1 MGLIRI
7 FAPDGS
13 EYNGMD
19 EEAQRTVFGS
29 IARGFLSSLMAQ
41 VAGEG
46 QTIYGGNRNS
56 SPLIAM
62 MAALMGF
69 NKSSEWEEEVPAKV
83 QMSTNL
89 VSEDEE
95 PEEDEEEVEEIE
107 EPDEED

>member
-1 MGLIRI
+1 MALVRVFG
-7 FAPDGS
+7 PDGE
-13 EYNGMD
+13 EYKGMD

-41 VAGEG
+41 ATGEG

-69 NKSSEWEEEVPAKV
+69 NKSSEWEEEVPAKSQV
-83 QMSTNL
+83 STNL
-89 VSEDEE
+89 VSEDEDE
-95 PEEDEEEVEEIE
+95 EEDEEE
-107 EPDEED
+107 ED

>member
-1 MGLIRI
+1 MALVRVFG
-7 FAPDGS
+7 PDG
-13 EYNGMD
+13 EEFTGMD

-46 QTIYGGNRNS
+46 RTIYGGNRSS
-56 SPLIAM
+56 SPMMAM

-83 QMSTNL
+83 QVSTNL
-89 VSEDEE
+89 VSEDED
-95 PEEDEEEVEEIE
+95 EEEEEVEEIE
-107 EPDEED
+107 GLGEED